1 MVTRLAALSLL
12 VALGLPAAAVAA
24 ERVVDEATGLS
35 FDLPGD
41 GYKLQDH
48 SQAGAVVHLW
58 ASPDGIERRVV
69 ALMVPSA
76 LAPAGLQSR
85 REQVKALMRND
96 YAEVRWEPGELSG
109 HESIVWEYTGAGAR
123 TVECGV
129 VLDGKLIILQVCAPM
144 GDWDD
149 GGKAAALRGVI
160 TNASLGEPAKPAEQ
174 TEDLSTPADVRAER
188 PKPPLQN
195 SRVASHDVHVTL
207 DPTSGSTTVT
217 DDLVVEAL
225 QTEVSAI
232 TLATSVVTLDSFA
245 QDGQPLA
252 VASRDAGNTST
263 THGVTLKGPLQ
274 PGERATVHYSAHAD
288 TYFANV
294 PNDLVAEVSVLGQVR
309 EKSSYSSHVAYYPLD
324 DNNDAS
330 VKLSVTVPKGCV
342 VAAGGN
348 PGAVTEDGDTVTYE
362 FANDLSVPRILP
374 FGWAVAKYIQRSA
387 ETASGNELVWY
398 GYEGE
403 EKLLEQRLAVALKA
417 YGIFERMMG
426 PLPWKRVAFAH
437 VTPAER
443 EQGVSTPGLIMVSHG
458 FFQDLEG
465 VKVDGA
471 KLEDPSVLGA
481 LVVVD
486 ELSHQWNAY
495 AVALPNELAEGVATY
510 LDLCYAE
517 ADSGQASYRA
527 GMRKVAGYYYAG
539 RAADKDVPVASPRV
553 YQTKGYRTIA
563 FCKVP
568 VVLDMLRQ
576 FLGDE
581 RFNAAWRA
589 AFTKQMGKRCSY
601 DDLAAEL
608 SAAAGEDLSW
618 FFDQWLLTAGR
629 PLVRATIE
637 GSKLVLEQLQ
647 PQPPFRLPALTVRI
661 ATADGASHD
670 VTVEMRDRKVETDL
684 DFDAAGA
691 TVTVDPEKLLLVEQA
706 K

>member
-1 MVTRLAALSLL
+1 MASRLAPLSLL
-12 VALGLPAAAVAA
+12 LALGMPMSGLAA
-24 ERVVDEATGLS
+24 ERVTDEATGLS
-35 FDLPGD
+35 FDLPGE

-48 SQAGAVVHLW
+48 SEPGVAIHLW
-58 ASPDGIERRVV
+58 ASPDGPERRVV
-69 ALMVPSA
+69 AMLMPSA
-76 LAPAGLQSR
+76 LAAGGLQSR
-85 REQVKALMRND
+85 REQIEAAMGND
-96 YAEVRWEPGELSG
+96 YAEARWQPETLSG
-109 HESIVWEYTGAGAR
+109 HDGIAWEYTGDGAR
-123 TVECGV
+123 VVEYGV
-129 VLDGKLIILQVCAPM
+129 ELGGRLVILQVCAPT

-149 GGKAAALRGVI
+149 AAKAAALRAVI
-160 TNASLGEPAKPAEQ
+160 TNASLGEPAKQPEP

-188 PKPPLQN
+188 PKPPPQDY
-195 SRVASHDVHVTL
+195 RVASHDVHVSVE
-207 DPTSGSTTVT
+207 PARGSVTVT

-225 QTEVSAI
+225 QAEVSAI
-232 TLATSVVTLDSFA
+232 TLVTSVVTVDSFT

-252 VASRDAGNTST
+252 VARREAGDT
-263 THGVTLKGPLQ
+263 THVVTLTSPLR
-274 PGERATVHYSAHAD
+274 PGERTTVHYSAHAD

-294 PNDLVAEVSVLGQVR
+294 PNDLVAEVSVFGQVR
-309 EKSSYSSHVAYYPLD
+309 EKSSYTSHIAYYPLD
-324 DNNDAS
+324 DTNNAT
-330 VKLSVTVPKGCV
+330 VKLSVTVPRGYV
-342 VAAGGN
+342 VAAGGD
-348 PGAVTEDGDTVTYE
+348 PGAITEDGGTVTYE

-387 ETASGNELVWY
+387 ETPSGNELVWY

-403 EKLLEQRLAVALKA
+403 EKLLEQRVAVALKA

-437 VTPAER
+437 VTPSER
-443 EQGVSTPGLIMVSHG
+443 EAGVSTPGLIMISDG

-471 KLEDPSVLGA
+471 KLEDPSVLAA

-517 ADSGQASYRA
+517 ADSGQTSYRA
-527 GMRKVAGYYYAG
+527 GMRQLAEYYYAG
-539 RAADKDVPVASPRV
+539 RGTDEDVPVASPRV

-576 FLGDE
+576 LLGDG

-589 AFTKQMGKRCSY
+589 AFTKQRGKRCWY
-601 DDLAAEL
+601 DDLTAEL
-608 SAAAGEDLSW
+608 SASTREDLSW
-618 FFDQWLLTAGR
+618 YSDQWFLTAGR
-629 PLVRATIE
+629 PLVRATTE
-637 GSKLVLEQLQ
+637 GRKLVLDQLQ

-661 ATADGASHD
+661 ATVDGASHD
-670 VTVEMRDRKVETDL
+670 VTVEMRERKLEKDL
-684 DFDAAGA
+684 DFDAGGA